1 MSISIDDLPT
11 AEQAFHDGAMRAKEF
26 EEKQKQKAEHYAQQT
41 NTLCEMY
48 KTYMLTCIKDSIDH
62 WNGRDRILVRANL
75 DHVLTVENRSCK
87 AHFVHYGNFSAQTSS
102 WKKRRPF
109 VTGRNPF
116 QELQTELFQKKG
128 WVLVDESDPEKSF
141 LTFIYLYNGKPEHY
155 NKTRTFWHGLNK
167 LPTDVS
173 TRTSVA
179 QQ

>member
-11 AEQAFHDGAMRAKEF
+11 AEQATHDGEIRAKEA
-26 EEKQKQKAEHYAQQT
+26 EEKYRLKAEHYAQQT
-41 NTLCEMY
+41 NTLCDMY
-48 KTYMLTCIKDSIDH
+48 KTYMLTCIRDSIDH
-62 WNGRDRILVRANL
+62 WNGKERILVRANL

-128 WVLVDESDPEKSF
+128 WVLVDESDPERSF
-141 LTFIYLYNGKPEHY
+141 LSFIYLYNGKPAHY
-155 NKTRTFWHGLNK
+155 DKARPFWHGLNK
-167 LPTDVS
+167 LPANILAETPTVP
-173 TRTSVA
+173 
-179 QQ
+179 Q